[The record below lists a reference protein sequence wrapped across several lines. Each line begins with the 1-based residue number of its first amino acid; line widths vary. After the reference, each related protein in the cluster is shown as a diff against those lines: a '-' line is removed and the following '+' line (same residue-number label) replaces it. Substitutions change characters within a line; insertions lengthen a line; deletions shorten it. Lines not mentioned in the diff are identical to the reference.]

1 MNSCS
6 LISLRNIA
14 DLSLWVR
21 LPYLIC
27 SSGVDGWYLYFV
39 RFPILLDCLA
49 HTARPG
55 LGGWGATS
63 AFADE
68 HRGHSPN
75 LVVGTD
81 GVPPAN
87 PLSFGGMFD

>member
-1 MNSCS
+1 MAGTCTLCAS
-6 LISLRNIA
+6 L
-14 DLSLWVR
+14 
-21 LPYLIC
+21 
-27 SSGVDGWYLYFV
+27 F
-39 RFPILLDCLA
+39 LLDCLA

-81 GVPPAN
+81 GVSPAN